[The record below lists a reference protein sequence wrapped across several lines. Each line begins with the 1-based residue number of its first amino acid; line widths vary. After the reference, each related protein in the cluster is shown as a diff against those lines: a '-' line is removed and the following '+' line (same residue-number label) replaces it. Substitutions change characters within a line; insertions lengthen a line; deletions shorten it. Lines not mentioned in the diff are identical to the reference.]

1 MAMLNFKYG
10 LYRDPNTNAVKLPET
25 INNGT
30 IYVTTD
36 EKAMYVDLNNERIR
50 LGQIV
55 TCTKEEWEKLQ
66 PPYSTEA
73 FYYIIG
79 ENALLKYNAE
89 DTGDD
94 GYTAGWVQINST
106 AALES
111 RIKVLE
117 DADYTGK
124 ITGINGRLD
133 ALETADDSIGANID
147 EIEGLINYKG
157 KIDTLPTSGVSVGDV
172 YLVSTEYKRC
182 NSISENGTP
191 TWETTSGVNSEL
203 INLKTRVNILE
214 NTTATDAAIESLNE
228 RVGIPADEAEGVE
241 ATGLYLKTDEIAADV
256 KSNTEKL
263 AGILDGKDIDSF
275 ADVESELKKYQLTGN
290 YATKEEAQGY
300 ANAVL
305 GESGDSENSN
315 TVYGAKAAAEKAQQT
330 INDYITSNEGKL
342 AGILNSKSIDS
353 FADVEGALNKKQD
366 IITDG
371 TYDAYGSAAAVKEE
385 LIGKK
390 GDSADLNTINGAKTM
405 ASAAQAAA
413 EAAKLYA
420 ETTVLGDVE
429 DTAEEKTV
437 YGAFAAITGLR
448 NEITSDM
455 QVADAMVFKDTVEKA
470 NDLPTVGSTDA
481 SGNKLSAGWTY
492 KATAEFTLTQGE
504 DEIQVYIG
512 DLLIASGTEDD
523 DGSLTSVN
531 WKHVPSGYVADYNP
545 EMTVTGATNSAVIKL
560 LSGVA
565 KDDEENTEDLGK
577 FILTTNANSALTL
590 TTSADT
596 ITISMAWGEF

>member
-36 EKAMYVDLNNERIR
+36 EKAMYVDLNDERIR

-89 DTGDD
+89 DTDDD

-111 RIKVLE
+111 RIKVIE

-157 KIDTLPTSGVSVGDV
+157 KIDTLPVSGVSVGDV
-172 YLVSTEYKRC
+172 YLVGTEYKRC
-182 NSISENGTP
+182 NSISESGTP
-191 TWETTSGVNSEL
+191 TWETTSGINSEL
-203 INLKTRVNILE
+203 IDLKDRVSILE
-214 NTTATDAAIESLNE
+214 NTTATDAAIENLNKRIDDTE
-228 RVGIPADEAEGVE
+228 QVINDYKTSNDKKIAD
-241 ATGLYLKTDEIAADV
+241 
-256 KSNTEKL
+256 
-263 AGILDGKDIDSF
+263 ILNSESIDSF
-275 ADVESELKKYQLTGN
+275 ADVELELKKYQPTGN

-305 GESGDSENSN
+305 GEPGNSESSN
-315 TVYGAKAAAEKAQQT
+315 TVYGAKATAEKAQET
-330 INDYITSNEGKL
+330 INDYKTSNDKKI
-342 AGILNSKSIDS
+342 ADILNSESIDS
-353 FADVEGALNKKQD
+353 FADVEEALNTKQD

-390 GDSADLNTINGAKTM
+390 DDSADLNTINGAKKM
-405 ASAAQAAA
+405 ASDAQAAA

-420 ETTVLGDVE
+420 EKTVLGDVE
-429 DTAEEKTV
+429 DTAKDTTV
-437 YGAFAAITGLR
+437 YGAFAAITELR
-448 NEITSDM
+448 NEVTSDM

-470 NDLPTVGSTDA
+470 NDLPTAGSTDA

-545 EMTVTGATNSAVIKL
+545 EMIVTGATNSAVIKL

-577 FILTTNANSALTL
+577 FILTANANSALTL

-596 ITISMAWGEF
+596 VTISMAWGEF